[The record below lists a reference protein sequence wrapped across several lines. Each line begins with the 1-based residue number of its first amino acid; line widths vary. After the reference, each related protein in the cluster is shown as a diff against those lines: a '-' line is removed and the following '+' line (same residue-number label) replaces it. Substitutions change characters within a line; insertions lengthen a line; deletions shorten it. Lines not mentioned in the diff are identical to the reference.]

1 MFTPTPWTA
10 AAAGLVAALA
20 WPPVWSR
27 YGGADGDTTALVIA
41 TLLLIALPAHAGVV
55 GMRAGVP
62 AGGGLD
68 RALLTRVAAWLG
80 AALLASALGA
90 GLLR

>member
-10 AAAGLVAALA
+10 AAAGLVAAIA

-27 YGGADGDTTALVIA
+27 FGGAEGDTTALVLA

-55 GMRAGVP
+55 GLRPSAP

-68 RALLTRVAAWLG
+68 KPLLRRVAVWLA
-80 AALLASALGA
+80 AALLASGLGA
-90 GLLR
+90 GFLR